1 MEPPVIARL
10 LLLSATANQFVN
22 LPISL
27 ASTVVV
33 VVLGLELVT
42 ILSGGERIRQLQTWA
57 LCAIVV
63 QGQKAATK
71 AGDKTRAQ
79 QCCYAY
85 LLVRNTLPTMSDDN
99 GDPGDRDKVKVRIKA
114 RKDGLTQITQSQ
126 MTR

>member
-1 MEPPVIARL
+1 MTARL

-27 ASTVVV
+27 ASTVV

-63 QGQKAATK
+63 QGPKAARK

-85 LLVRNTLPTMSDDN
+85 LLVRNTLPTMSDN
-99 GDPGDRDKVKVRIKA
+99 NRDPGDRDKVKVRIKV
-114 RKDGLTQITQSQ
+114 RKDGFSQSQ